1 MDGGQLPGIR
11 SQRVEWDGLGVN
23 CGLGKKL
30 GILSKVTE
38 QNADGFLCQCGSQH
52 LSRVA
57 AGKHGVMKVA
67 RV

>member
-1 MDGGQLPGIR
+1 M
-11 SQRVEWDGLGVN
+11 N

-30 GILSKVTE
+30 EILSKVVE
-38 QNADGFLCQCGSQH
+38 QNAEGFLCQSGSQH

-67 RV
+67 RI